1 MFHDND
7 VNHQRCFSTLKF
19 KKNAYIVIFTK
30 KPHEIVIIHSFII
43 ITVKEN
49 DDCEFTVA
57 DDPNQQGKLM
67 ATRIKILSPGSVQ
80 FSAIIH
86 QDNLGKVES
95 EPSSSREADGSSGTG
110 KILYE
115 LNGLNLEIPLHAN
128 DCDLRQFPHKGD
140 IVRYVII

>member
-1 MFHDND
+1 M
-7 VNHQRCFSTLKF
+7 KF
-19 KKNAYIVIFTK
+19 KKNAY
-30 KPHEIVIIHSFII
+30 IVIIHSFII

>member
-1 MFHDND
+1 
-7 VNHQRCFSTLKF
+7 
-19 KKNAYIVIFTK
+19 
-30 KPHEIVIIHSFII
+30 
-43 ITVKEN
+43 
-49 DDCEFTVA
+49 
-57 DDPNQQGKLM
+57 M
-67 ATRIKILSPGSVQ
+67 ATRIKILSPGSVE

-95 EPSSSREADGSSGTG
+95 EPSSSRDGPDGAAAGVG

-140 IVRYVII
+140 IVR

>member
-1 MFHDND
+1 MFFNF
-7 VNHQRCFSTLKF
+7 RILKKCIHCYF
-19 KKNAYIVIFTK
+19 HKKN
-30 KPHEIVIIHSFII
+30 HEIVIIHSFII

>member
-1 MFHDND
+1 MFFN
-7 VNHQRCFSTLKF
+7 FKILKKCIQIQE
-19 KKNAYIVIFTK
+19 KK
-30 KPHEIVIIHSFII
+30 HEIVIIHSFII

-95 EPSSSREADGSSGTG
+95 EPSSSREAGGSSGTG

>member
-1 MFHDND
+1 
-7 VNHQRCFSTLKF
+7 
-19 KKNAYIVIFTK
+19 
-30 KPHEIVIIHSFII
+30 
-43 ITVKEN
+43 
-49 DDCEFTVA
+49 
-57 DDPNQQGKLM
+57 M

-140 IVRYVII
+140 IVRYVIIYYFLIISKYTVYFRCYICNFSYEVYLKSDF

>member
-1 MFHDND
+1 MFFNF
-7 VNHQRCFSTLKF
+7 RILKKCIHCYF
-19 KKNAYIVIFTK
+19 HEK

-86 QDNLGKVES
+86 QDNLGKVET
-95 EPSSSREADGSSGTG
+95 EPSSSREAADGVG

-140 IVRYVII
+140 IVR

>member
-1 MFHDND
+1 MFFNF
-7 VNHQRCFSTLKF
+7 RILKKCIHCYF
-19 KKNAYIVIFTK
+19 HEKNPIL
-30 KPHEIVIIHSFII
+30 IIHSFII

>member
-19 KKNAYIVIFTK
+19 KKNAY
-30 KPHEIVIIHSFII
+30 IVIIHSFII